1 MLFPIYGN
9 PMATINNVRDN
20 VAFVST
26 KGTKAF
32 AVLRHV
38 NAKELLGTRIFG
50 QAGDGLL
57 QTALATFVLFSPQ
70 RETDPRKIAL
80 AFGILLLPYSVV
92 GPFVGVFIDRW
103 SRRQIL
109 IRANLVRVVTMVAI
123 AIVITQHSANRWLA
137 LLVLVSLGVN
147 RFVQAALSASLPHVV
162 ASDDLVPANALF
174 PTLGTTAASIS
185 AALGIG
191 AQKVFSNSDTVN
203 AVLVVS
209 GALMAGTASLVANRI
224 SPRDVLGPFIVES
237 QMREEF
243 RNTLRGL
250 VSGFRYMGSSS
261 RVLRSM
267 FAVSFQRCAFGAL
280 TVHALLLS
288 RSTWHTATNSDQ
300 AVTDF
305 GLCAGAAALGAF
317 TAAILSAF
325 LLSDRR
331 GKSEQDQVQQPQR
344 QVNLIFAMSLAT
356 VFAVVT
362 TVIGYRIGSLLSIC
376 LTAAALGFA
385 GQLLKINADTTIQ
398 RTIDDAHRGRVFSIF
413 DMMINVALVLGISS
427 YALIS
432 SLRDNINLGAMQSV
446 VLLII
451 SSGLSLLL
459 LSDYKKSAKVS
470 PEV

>member
-1 MLFPIYGN
+1 M
-9 PMATINNVRDN
+9 
-20 VAFVST
+20 AFVGT
-26 KGTKAF
+26 RGTKSIR
-32 AVLRHV
+32 VLRYV

-50 QAGDGLL
+50 QAGDGLI

-70 RETDPRKIAL
+70 RETDPRKIAF
-80 AFGILLLPYSVV
+80 AFGVLLLPYSVV

-109 IRANLVRVVTMVAI
+109 IRANLVRVVTMLAI

-174 PTLGTTAASIS
+174 PTLGTTAASIA
-185 AALGIG
+185 AALGI
-191 AQKVFSNSDTVN
+191 ATQKVFSNSDSVN
-203 AVLVVS
+203 AALVIA
-209 GALMAGTASLVANRI
+209 GALMAGAASLVASRI
-224 SPRDVLGPFIVES
+224 SPRDVLGPFAIES

-243 RNTLRGL
+243 RNTIRGL
-250 VSGFRYMGSSS
+250 VAGFKYMSSSS
-261 RVLRSM
+261 RVLLSM
-267 FAVSFQRCAFGAL
+267 FAVAFQRCAFGAL

-288 RSTWHTATNSDQ
+288 RSVWHTGASSDQ

-317 TAAILSAF
+317 TAAILSTF

-331 GKSEQDQVQQPQR
+331 DVADLDKEPPQR
-344 QVNLIFAMSLAT
+344 QVNLIFAMAIAT
-356 VFAVVT
+356 VAAVIA
-362 TVIGYRIGSLLSIC
+362 TVLGYRIGSLLSIC
-376 LTAAALGFA
+376 VTAAILGFA

-432 SLRDNINLGAMQSV
+432 VVRDNVNLGATQSV
-446 VLLII
+446 FLLLI

-459 LSDYKKSAKVS
+459 LSDYRKSAKVIL
-470 PEV
+470 EI